1 MQRKQRDIIKYIAIL
16 ILLVLCWLEQF
27 NGYIMA
33 FLDQALVQSSLVYA
47 SARSVNGIIS
57 LLQSAEVGIGI
68 ASIAPAQ
75 LLDPVN
81 DLAEYIAD
89 AMRMSL
95 GSLFIQRILFTI
107 SSGVFFSSLFT
118 ASAIGYVICN
128 HFGYFKQLTGKLL
141 ASLILVRFLIPLVVL
156 ATGLASQAFLD
167 EEINSQNQYVENTVD
182 TLSAKANTTS
192 TLSAQL
198 SAKINS
204 QKQTSLDELEL
215 IAVQQQQLKAVITDN
230 KQQLDELDKQIAAIQ
245 TTRSLT
251 EKLTLTELPQ
261 AKPLLKKQRDL
272 RQQQASINN
281 QLAALHQQKN
291 QQQQLLRDYNDQ
303 LTGNSGNLISKVVD
317 TVSSGIAEMAD
328 SLEGLFIEF
337 LNLVSLLIIKLFL
350 MPLLFLYL
358 FCKAFKVIWQ
368 RSVQQA
374 FTQLKSQIS
383 TTITEQ

>member
-1 MQRKQRDIIKYIAIL
+1 MQRKQQDIIKYIAIL
-16 ILLVLCWLEQF
+16 ILIVLCWLVQF

-118 ASAIGYVICN
+118 VSAIGYVLCD
-128 HFGYFKQLTGKLL
+128 HFGYCKQLAGKLL

-156 ATGLASQAFLD
+156 STGLASQAFLD
-167 EEINSQNQYVENTVD
+167 EEINSQNQYVENTVE

-192 TLSAQL
+192 ALSAQL

-215 IAVQQQQLKAVITDN
+215 IAVQQQQLKAVIADN
-230 KQQLDELDKQIAAIQ
+230 KQQLDELDKQIEAIQ

-358 FCKAFKVIWQ
+358 FCKAFKAIWQ
-368 RSVQQA
+368 RSVLVA
-374 FTQLKSQIS
+374 LAQLKSQVT
-383 TTITEQ
+383 TTITEK

>member
-1 MQRKQRDIIKYIAIL
+1 MQSKQRNVIKYIAIL
-16 ILLVLCWLEQF
+16 ILIVLCWLAQF
-27 NGYIMA
+27 NSYIMA
-33 FLDQALVQSSLVYA
+33 FLDQALVQASLVYA

-95 GSLFIQRILFTI
+95 GSLFIQRILFSI

-118 ASAIGYVICN
+118 ASAIGYLLCDY
-128 HFGYFKQLTGKLL
+128 FGYFKQLTSKLL
-141 ASLILVRFLIPLVVL
+141 ASLVLVRFLIPLVVL
-156 ATGLASQAFLD
+156 TTGLASQAFLD
-167 EEINSQNQYVENTVD
+167 EEINFQNQYVENTVD

-192 TLSAQL
+192 ALSAQL

-204 QKQTSLDELEL
+204 QKQSSLDELEL
-215 IAVQQQQLKAVITDN
+215 IAVQQQQLKAIITDN
-230 KQQLDELDKQIAAIQ
+230 KQQLDELDKQIEAIQ

-272 RQQQASINN
+272 RQQQASLNN
-281 QLAALHQQKN
+281 QLAALHLQKN
-291 QQQQLLRDYNDQ
+291 QQLQLLHDYNDQ

-317 TVSSGIAEMAD
+317 TVSTGIAEMAD

-358 FCKAFKVIWQ
+358 FCKAFKAIWQ
-368 RSVQQA
+368 RSVLQA
-374 FTQLKSQIS
+374 LAQLKSQIT
-383 TTITEQ
+383 TTITDK

>member
-1 MQRKQRDIIKYIAIL
+1 MQSKQRNVIKYIAIL
-16 ILLVLCWLEQF
+16 ILIVLCWLEQF
-27 NGYIMA
+27 NSYIMA
-33 FLDQALVQSSLVYA
+33 FLDQALVQASLVYA

-95 GSLFIQRILFTI
+95 GSLFIQRILFSI

-118 ASAIGYVICN
+118 ASAIGYLLCDY
-128 HFGYFKQLTGKLL
+128 FGYFKQLTSKLL
-141 ASLILVRFLIPLVVL
+141 ASLVLVRFLIPLVVL
-156 ATGLASQAFLD
+156 TTGLASQAFLD

-192 TLSAQL
+192 ALSAQL

-204 QKQTSLDELEL
+204 QKQSSLDELEL
-215 IAVQQQQLKAVITDN
+215 IAVQQQQLKAIITDN
-230 KQQLDELDKQIAAIQ
+230 KQQLDELDKQIEAIQ

-272 RQQQASINN
+272 RQQQASLNN
-281 QLAALHQQKN
+281 QLAALHLQKN
-291 QQQQLLRDYNDQ
+291 QQLKLLHDYNDQ

-317 TVSSGIAEMAD
+317 TVSTGIAEMAD

-358 FCKAFKVIWQ
+358 FCKAFKAIWQ
-368 RSVQQA
+368 RSVLQA
-374 FTQLKSQIS
+374 LAQLKSQIT
-383 TTITEQ
+383 TTITDK

>member
-1 MQRKQRDIIKYIAIL
+1 MQSKQRNVIKYIAIL
-16 ILLVLCWLEQF
+16 ILIVLCWLEQF
-27 NGYIMA
+27 NSYIMA
-33 FLDQALVQSSLVYA
+33 FLDQALVQASLVYA

-95 GSLFIQRILFTI
+95 GSLFIQRILFSI

-118 ASAIGYVICN
+118 ASAIGYLLCDY
-128 HFGYFKQLTGKLL
+128 FGYFKQLTSKLL
-141 ASLILVRFLIPLVVL
+141 ASLVLVRFLIPLVVL
-156 ATGLASQAFLD
+156 TTGLASQAFLD

-192 TLSAQL
+192 ALSAQL

-204 QKQTSLDELEL
+204 QKQSSLDELEL
-215 IAVQQQQLKAVITDN
+215 IAVQQQQLKAIITDN
-230 KQQLDELDKQIAAIQ
+230 KQQLDELDKQIEAIQ

-272 RQQQASINN
+272 RQQQASLNN
-281 QLAALHQQKN
+281 QLAALHLQKN
-291 QQQQLLRDYNDQ
+291 QQLQLLHDYNDQ

-317 TVSSGIAEMAD
+317 TVSTGIAEMAD

-358 FCKAFKVIWQ
+358 FCKAFKAIWQ
-368 RSVQQA
+368 RSVLQA
-374 FTQLKSQIS
+374 LAQLKSQIT
-383 TTITEQ
+383 TTITDK

>member
-1 MQRKQRDIIKYIAIL
+1 MQSKQRNVIKYIAIL
-16 ILLVLCWLEQF
+16 ILIVLCWLEQF
-27 NGYIMA
+27 NSYIMA
-33 FLDQALVQSSLVYA
+33 FLDQALVQASLVYA

-95 GSLFIQRILFTI
+95 GSLFIQRILFSI

-118 ASAIGYVICN
+118 ASAIGYLLCDY
-128 HFGYFKQLTGKLL
+128 FGYFKQLTSKLL
-141 ASLILVRFLIPLVVL
+141 ASLVLVRFLIPLVVL
-156 ATGLASQAFLD
+156 TTGLASQAFLD
-167 EEINSQNQYVENTVD
+167 EEINFQNQYVENTVD

-192 TLSAQL
+192 ALSAQL

-204 QKQTSLDELEL
+204 QKQSSLDELEL
-215 IAVQQQQLKAVITDN
+215 IAVQQQQLKAIITDN
-230 KQQLDELDKQIAAIQ
+230 KQQLDELDKQIEAIQ

-272 RQQQASINN
+272 RQQQASLNN
-281 QLAALHQQKN
+281 QLAALHLQKN
-291 QQQQLLRDYNDQ
+291 QQLQLLHDYNDQ

-317 TVSSGIAEMAD
+317 TVSTGIAEMAD

-358 FCKAFKVIWQ
+358 FCKAFKAIWQ
-368 RSVQQA
+368 RSVLQA
-374 FTQLKSQIS
+374 LAQLKSQIT
-383 TTITEQ
+383 TTITDK

>member
-1 MQRKQRDIIKYIAIL
+1 
-16 ILLVLCWLEQF
+16 
-27 NGYIMA
+27 MA
-33 FLDQALVQSSLVYA
+33 FLDQALVQASLVYA

-95 GSLFIQRILFTI
+95 GSLFIQRILFSI

-118 ASAIGYVICN
+118 ASAIGYLLCDY
-128 HFGYFKQLTGKLL
+128 FGYFKQLTSKLL
-141 ASLILVRFLIPLVVL
+141 ASLVLVRFLIPLVVL
-156 ATGLASQAFLD
+156 TTGLASQAFLD

-192 TLSAQL
+192 ALSAQL

-204 QKQTSLDELEL
+204 QKQSSLDELEL
-215 IAVQQQQLKAVITDN
+215 IAVQQQQLKAIITDN
-230 KQQLDELDKQIAAIQ
+230 KQQLDELDKQIEAIQ

-272 RQQQASINN
+272 RQQQASLNN
-281 QLAALHQQKN
+281 QLAALHLQKN
-291 QQQQLLRDYNDQ
+291 QQLKLLHDYNDQ

-317 TVSSGIAEMAD
+317 TVSTGIAEMAD

-358 FCKAFKVIWQ
+358 FCKAFKAIWQ
-368 RSVQQA
+368 RSVLQA
-374 FTQLKSQIS
+374 LAQLKSQIT
-383 TTITEQ
+383 TTITDK

>member
-1 MQRKQRDIIKYIAIL
+1 MQSKQRNVIKYIAIL
-16 ILLVLCWLEQF
+16 ILIVLCWLEQF
-27 NGYIMA
+27 NSYIMA
-33 FLDQALVQSSLVYA
+33 FLDQALVQASLVYA

-95 GSLFIQRILFTI
+95 GSLFIQRILFSI

-118 ASAIGYVICN
+118 ASAIGYLLCDY
-128 HFGYFKQLTGKLL
+128 FGYFKQLTSKLL
-141 ASLILVRFLIPLVVL
+141 ASLVLVRFLIPLVVL
-156 ATGLASQAFLD
+156 TTGLASQAFLD
-167 EEINSQNQYVENTVD
+167 EEINFQNQYVENTVD

-192 TLSAQL
+192 ALSAQL

-204 QKQTSLDELEL
+204 QKQSSLDELEL
-215 IAVQQQQLKAVITDN
+215 IAVQQQQLKAIITDN
-230 KQQLDELDKQIAAIQ
+230 KQQLDELDKQIEAIQ

-272 RQQQASINN
+272 RQQQASLNN
-281 QLAALHQQKN
+281 QLAALHLQKN
-291 QQQQLLRDYNDQ
+291 QQLQLLHDYNDQ

-317 TVSSGIAEMAD
+317 TVSTGIAEMAD

-350 MPLLFLYL
+350 IPLLFLYL
-358 FCKAFKVIWQ
+358 FCKAFKAIWQ
-368 RSVQQA
+368 RSVLQA
-374 FTQLKSQIS
+374 LAQLKSQIT
-383 TTITEQ
+383 TTITDK